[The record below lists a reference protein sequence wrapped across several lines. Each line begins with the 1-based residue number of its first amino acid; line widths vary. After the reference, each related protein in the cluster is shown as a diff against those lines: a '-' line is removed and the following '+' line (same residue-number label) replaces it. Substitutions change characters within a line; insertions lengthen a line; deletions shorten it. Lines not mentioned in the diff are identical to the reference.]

1 MLRGTTQKKA
11 SPLAVILSCKTN
23 LDIFQ
28 YMTQQYVTIVLAT
41 FFNFAHGVLYLRPVV
56 YYSRCLLFFFLYYHV
71 ATTLLFIIFKCTIL
85 ICPLCSLHELTWIY
99 YDYYYYYFECYISIT
114 KKILSF
120 QKGPFLV
127 WFTSLCVCFLS
138 FIFLFC

>member
-1 MLRGTTQKKA
+1 MLRGATQKKA
-11 SPLAVILSCKTN
+11 SPLQWSCHAKPTWTFSIY
-23 LDIFQ
+23 D
-28 YMTQQYVTIVLAT
+28 QQYVTIVLAT
-41 FFNFAHGVLYLRPVV
+41 LFNFAHGVLYLRPVV

-99 YDYYYYYFECYISIT
+99 YDYYYFECYISIT
-114 KKILSF
+114 KILSF
-120 QKGPFLV
+120 QKGPSLV

>member
-56 YYSRCLLFFFLYYHV
+56 YYSRCLLFFFL
-71 ATTLLFIIFKCTIL
+71 
-85 ICPLCSLHELTWIY
+85 
-99 YDYYYYYFECYISIT
+99 
-114 KKILSF
+114 ILSCSHD
-120 QKGPFLV
+120 
-127 WFTSLCVCFLS
+127 TSVYNIQMHYTHMSTLQS
-138 FIFLFC
+138 A